1 MNRSTFLSMYLHI
14 CDNTSILRS
23 ELLYCHKKSLR
34 NFLRGIF
41 RTQRGSRPEVFC
53 KKMRSENFCKNHRKT
68 TMSESLFYKVAGL
81 RPQACNFIERN
92 TLAQVF
98 SCEFCKIFKNNFFYR
113 APPVASSEL
122 SGKPTMEPFSENS

>member
-1 MNRSTFLSMYLHI
+1 
-14 CDNTSILRS
+14 
-23 ELLYCHKKSLR
+23 
-34 NFLRGIF
+34 
-41 RTQRGSRPEVFC
+41 
-53 KKMRSENFCKNHRKT
+53 
-68 TMSESLFYKVAGL
+68 MSESLFYKVAGL